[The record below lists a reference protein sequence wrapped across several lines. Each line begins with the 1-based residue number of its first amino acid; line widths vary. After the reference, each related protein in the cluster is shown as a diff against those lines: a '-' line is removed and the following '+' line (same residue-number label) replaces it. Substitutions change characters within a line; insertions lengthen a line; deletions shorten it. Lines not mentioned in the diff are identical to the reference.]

1 MLRMSRDR
9 LLRLRD
15 RARTPTPV
23 PSAARAPIPP
33 TSHTPGQEAVLRLQR
48 TAGNRATAAAVQR
61 KALTSGGVL
70 TGFEFIVGRDVT
82 VGFARAAKS
91 SVRDGVVSTA
101 DLSALRAA
109 GLVGDESVSDH
120 EQLFMAGL
128 LDPGNARALRST
140 AFGASGDAI
149 TFAAGTVTPARRAR
163 VEAVDRPQVPAGVD
177 TEVAAAGAALR
188 SWDLAGMFAHRSA
201 AEAAA
206 TVAIISMTTGFA
218 PTVTAALA
226 LADAHGLPRVDL
238 LHGMVNAAADGTAGD
253 LALAAAVLAVAK
265 AESHPLIG
273 DIASGR
279 LHVDQVP
286 ASAMPG
292 GPSHNADYVTVA
304 QDSGHK
310 GDTIY
315 LPSGLDI
322 TNPYQRS
329 VVVHELRHAIDD
341 KAAAGAKVQF
351 LDKAQLELA
360 AYRAQGDSLLSQL
373 SGTSGAPRTA
383 LARQIG
389 AEWGDL
395 VLLGMLV
402 ASRADRATA
411 DPLITLVN
419 TEAPAARQLPAALLT
434 GLLGRSVA
442 NLETTAIRAIQAAY
456 SLPAGAIA
464 PLDGLAGESIVDWI
478 NRL

>member
-1 MLRMSRDR
+1 
-9 LLRLRD
+9 
-15 RARTPTPV
+15 
-23 PSAARAPIPP
+23 
-33 TSHTPGQEAVLRLQR
+33 
-48 TAGNRATAAAVQR
+48 
-61 KALTSGGVL
+61 
-70 TGFEFIVGRDVT
+70 
-82 VGFARAAKS
+82 
-91 SVRDGVVSTA
+91 
-101 DLSALRAA
+101 
-109 GLVGDESVSDH
+109 
-120 EQLFMAGL
+120 
-128 LDPGNARALRST
+128 
-140 AFGASGDAI
+140 
-149 TFAAGTVTPARRAR
+149 
-163 VEAVDRPQVPAGVD
+163 
-177 TEVAAAGAALR
+177 
-188 SWDLAGMFAHRSA
+188 
-201 AEAAA
+201 
-206 TVAIISMTTGFA
+206 
-218 PTVTAALA
+218 
-226 LADAHGLPRVDL
+226 
-238 LHGMVNAAADGTAGD
+238 
-253 LALAAAVLAVAK
+253 
-265 AESHPLIG
+265 
-273 DIASGR
+273 
-279 LHVDQVP
+279 
-286 ASAMPG
+286 MPG

>member
-1 MLRMSRDR
+1 MS
-9 LLRLRD
+9 
-15 RARTPTPV
+15 T
-23 PSAARAPIPP
+23 SA
-33 TSHTPGQEAVLRLQR
+33 SHPPGQEAVLRLQR

-61 KALTSGGVL
+61 RALTSGGVL
-70 TGFEFIVGRDVT
+70 TGYEFIVGRDVT

-91 SVRDGVVSTA
+91 SVRDGVVSPA

-109 GLVGDESVSDH
+109 GLAGDESVSDH

-128 LDPGNARALRST
+128 LDPGNARALRSA
-140 AFGASGDAI
+140 AFRTSGDTI
-149 TFAAGTVTPARRAR
+149 TFTAATVTPARRAQ
-163 VEAVDRPQVPAGVD
+163 VEAVDPPQVPAGVD
-177 TEVAAAGAALR
+177 AEVSAAGAALR
-188 SWDLAGMFAHRSA
+188 GWDLSGMFAHLSA

-206 TVAIISMTTGFA
+206 TVAITSMTPGFVS
-218 PTVTAALA
+218 TVTAALA

-238 LHGMVNAAADGTAGD
+238 LRGMVNAAADGTAGD
-253 LALAAAVLAVAK
+253 LALAAAVLAVAE
-265 AESHPLIG
+265 AESHPLLG
-273 DIASGR
+273 DVAAGR
-279 LHVDQVP
+279 IHVDQVP
-286 ASAMPG
+286 PSAMPG
-292 GPSHNADYVTVA
+292 GPTHNADYVSVA
-304 QDSGHK
+304 QDTGHK

-341 KAAAGAKVQF
+341 KAAGGGKVQF
-351 LDKAQLELA
+351 QDKARLELA
-360 AYRAQGDSLLSQL
+360 AYRAQGASLLSQL
-373 SGTSGAPRTA
+373 SGATGAARTA
-383 LARQIG
+383 LARQVG

-402 ASRADRATA
+402 ASRSDRATA

-419 TEAPAARQLPAALLT
+419 TEAPAARQLPPALLT
-434 GLLGRSVA
+434 GLLNRSVT
-442 NLETTAIRAIQAAY
+442 NLETTAIGAIQAAY

-478 NRL
+478 GRV